1 MTGLGV
7 TRVRGFLL
15 GLLLGLLVLPVAVW
29 GWLRFG
35 HPPVA
40 VSDPSLPFE
49 KQIVHMPMH
58 RRIAAE
64 MPQHAAMDP
73 SPTNLLLGAQVY
85 RQDCASCHGLYG
97 IPSEYG
103 PHMFPHAPQLWK
115 PHHNGVVGVS
125 DDPAGETYW
134 KVKNGIRLSGMP
146 AFDKVL
152 NDAQMWQVT
161 VLLANAGKPLPSN
174 VLQLL
179 QKPLAEASEIP
190 STPAPTPSEP
200 TVIPTQPLPNE

>member
-1 MTGLGV
+1 M
-7 TRVRGFLL
+7 RGFFL
-15 GLLLGLLVLPVAVW
+15 GLLLGLLILPVAVW
-29 GWLRFG
+29 GWLQFG

-40 VSDPSLPFE
+40 VSDPPLPFE

-58 RRIAAE
+58 RRIDAE

-73 SPTNLLLGAQVY
+73 STTNLLLGAQIY

-97 IPSEYG
+97 IPSNFG
-103 PHMFPHAPQLWK
+103 SHMYPHAPQLWR
-115 PHHNGVVGVS
+115 PHRNGIIGVS
-125 DDPAGETYW
+125 DDPAGATYW

-152 NDAQMWQVT
+152 NEAQMWQVT

-174 VLQLL
+174 VVQLL
-179 QKPLAEASEIP
+179 QQPLVENSGNAPAPAST
-190 STPAPTPSEP
+190 TPAPTI
-200 TVIPTQPLPNE
+200 IPVQPLPNE